1 MLLVAQWLLEV
12 IVNLLLLY
20 YWCIYKSH
28 FMNLTAY
35 YDVIMSISNFIK
47 VCHFNTSNLNLESLI
62 YILTIYTYL
71 DVNNHR
77 TFFSCKALLQVC
89 FISWSVSISEENYQK
104 TLFVFILI
112 NTLTEISKV
121 SNYMNIWGPK

>member
-47 VCHFNTSNLNLESLI
+47 VCHFDTSNLNFESLI
-62 YILTIYTYL
+62 YIWTIYT
-71 DVNNHR
+71 N
-77 TFFSCKALLQVC
+77 TEKFSCKALLQVC
-89 FISWSVSISEENYQK
+89 FVTWSVSISEENYQK
-104 TLFVFILI
+104 KLCVFILI